1 MAFGSRISI
10 THARY
15 HGGLLLRFASREEAQ
30 QWASTLS
37 RASGVPVSSQAA
49 ELQRTTSSKLKR
61 TMSAPR
67 NRREI
72 SRPYGGVIG
81 QSKPSAAVSS
91 PPKHD
96 AIMLSV
102 SFALGLI
109 SPRGEK
115 RKLSTGKYSNG
126 SSQQSSPTHSESPE
140 QFRSKSE
147 PNSPRVLSRHP
158 SASITAVPLT
168 KLVRNRVES
177 RFSLSL
183 SLSLSLARSLAHTYT
198 IQLSATVSRYQGAA
212 RTATRPSILLL
223 VRISME

>member
-1 MAFGSRISI
+1 M
-10 THARY
+10 
-15 HGGLLLRFASREEAQ
+15 
-30 QWASTLS
+30 
-37 RASGVPVSSQAA
+37 SSQAA

-158 SASITAVPLT
+158 SASITAIPLT

-183 SLSLSLARSLAHTYT
+183 SLSLSLTLTQSNFQ
-198 IQLSATVSRYQGAA
+198 QLSRDIKELQELPLDHPFCFSSGFQWNESAGIPESGTLLD
-212 RTATRPSILLL
+212 ILR
-223 VRISME
+223 VITISLECKLSC